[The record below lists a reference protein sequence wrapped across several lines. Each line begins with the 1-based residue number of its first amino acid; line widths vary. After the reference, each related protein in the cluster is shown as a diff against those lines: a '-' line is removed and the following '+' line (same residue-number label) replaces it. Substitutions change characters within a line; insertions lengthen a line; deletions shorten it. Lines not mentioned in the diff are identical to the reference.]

1 MQAHGF
7 KPIVGLFSQ
16 SYYKEYADFFSE
28 ENVAKIY
35 AWIYHVL
42 KLEYKTPIHITRDS
56 LYRVMVRVVQEMLQ
70 TTDLMNERVVMIVTA
85 DFRRYQAERDVAVLR
100 AERYAWSQKLSDP
113 SSGTAKTFPIK
124 LRNRLGQQKVGG
136 TLRFYFT

>member
-1 MQAHGF
+1 MNAHGF

-16 SYYKEYADFFSE
+16 TYYKEYADFFSE
-28 ENVAKIY
+28 TNVAKIY

-70 TTDLMNERVVMIVTA
+70 TTELMNERVVMMVTA
-85 DFRRYQAERDVAVLR
+85 DFRRYQAERDKAILFS
-100 AERYAWSQKLSDP
+100 ERYGFTQQMVDP